1 VAEQAISHKSEWSKG
16 WARKAASLEAL
27 GQTADALLAAQ
38 RALNL
43 EQGNAEY
50 RAFALSLHAKVAQDA
65 AQRERAPCEPPSGAP
80 AARRSPGLCAF
91 LRHDPPQGRGQNLL
105 VLLHG
110 LGDTAEKY
118 LKLGER
124 LQLPDTSVVAIEG
137 TRPLGHGLGVEGL
150 QGEGG
155 GELGGYQWYPAFEAN
170 GDLISPDAADERRVR
185 GLKES
190 ADAVQRTLEELW
202 RQEGWCAR
210 GTLLFGFSQVDSV
223 MHYNSFPMFL
233 HITHSFSN
241 FEETEHISSDFN
253 CRVYYLLKN

>member
-1 VAEQAISHKSEWSKG
+1 MAEQAISHKSEWSKG

-91 LRHDPPQGRGQNLL
+91 LRHDPPQGRGKNLL

-155 GELGGYQWYPAFEAN
+155 WEELGGYQWYPAFEAN

-223 MHYNSFPMFL
+223 MHYNSFPVFL
-233 HITHSFSN
+233 HTNHLFSK
-241 FEETEHISSDFN
+241 I
-253 CRVYYLLKN
+253 